1 MRRRPESRRKWQSNF
16 PRKEERSLSLAW
28 RMPSRCGLPGHSPA
42 WLGRNAKDHSPSPSL
57 PRQDWSLGF
66 FASPLPKP
74 GRAFPW
80 HPHSHQP
87 LLSFPSGTPTCLFN
101 APAALHPSEAPSPAA
116 APGSHCPLAPFQF
129 TVGTADVTPPPRA
142 HNLGRK
148 LPRILALCSASA
160 GTGAGDPGVPLKAL
174 PSSRR
179 GSGSLLRHPRCPWAA
194 GGWGEVL
201 VGTLRSRC
209 PA

>member
-1 MRRRPESRRKWQSNF
+1 MGSQATPQLGWGEMQRTTALPPPSPNRTGVWG
-16 PRKEERSLSLAW
+16 SL
-28 RMPSRCGLPGHSPA
+28 PPP
-42 WLGRNAKDHSPSPSL
+42 SPSP
-57 PRQDWSLGF
+57 GEH
-66 FASPLPKP
+66 SP
-74 GRAFPW
+74 
-80 HPHSHQP
+80 
-87 LLSFPSGTPTCLFN
+87 GTPILTSLCCLFLQ
-101 APAALHPSEAPSPAA
+101 ALLPASSMLLRLSIRQKPPSPAA

-160 GTGAGDPGVPLKAL
+160 GTGAGDPRVPLKAL